1 MEQLD
6 SGTSF
11 DLGSKGGRP
20 ELKSDQSVL
29 LPGSHE
35 ACTFNLFFGCHL
47 KKCFALRE
55 KDEALVEHIF
65 VQVKCVDK

>member
-20 ELKSDQSVL
+20 ELKSDQSAL

-35 ACTFNLFFGCHL
+35 AWTFNLFFGCHS
-47 KKCFALRE
+47 KKFALRE

-65 VQVKCVDK
+65 VQVKYVDK